1 MGNWDRRWDASMVI
15 VKKTM
20 SQSEWDIGVVVIDS
34 GSTDGT
40 RERAEGLGATILPG
54 LAETICADFYMTPE
68 DFESRYLSPAG
79 AGFSIAP
86 HFSQSAWFRFHNR
99 GEGPRN
105 LYLVGAGS
113 HPGAGL
119 PGVLSS
125 AKVVDRL
132 LPSAAED
139 LAGIRAEALPA

>member
-1 MGNWDRRWDASMVI
+1 
-15 VKKTM
+15 
-20 SQSEWDIGVVVIDS
+20 
-34 GSTDGT
+34 
-40 RERAEGLGATILPG
+40 
-54 LAETICADFYMTPE
+54 MTPE

-99 GEGPRN
+99 GEGPSN

-125 AKVVDRL
+125 AKVVDQL
-132 LPSAAED
+132 LPVAVAHP
-139 LAGIRAEALPA
+139 LKPQPEALPA